1 MKKFMITCPKCG
13 TDIDAKKIINTYFDE
28 DVLDVA
34 EAKKYLREY
43 NIQVEKA
50 AAADCDESNKKRKN
64 KLRLVKF
71 EMD

>member
-28 DVLDVA
+28 DVLDAA

-43 NIQVEKA
+43 NARVEKA
-50 AAADCDESNKKRKN
+50 VVADCDESNKKRKN
-64 KLRLVKF
+64 IVQIKF
-71 EMD
+71 